1 MSSRRSTDSPRACTS
16 VTTYR
21 GHMARTSSRWL
32 VPLGAAA
39 LVAGAVVAGQVTAS
53 ADLPPRT
60 PQEVLVLAQ
69 EADVEAFSG
78 VLETR
83 TELGLPDLA
92 ALGVGGGDPGGDGPG
107 PGIDPIA
114 LLTGDNTVRVWVDG
128 PERLRAQLLEDVSE
142 TNLVRDGEE
151 LWLYRSADAT
161 AVHVRLPEAPT
172 DTPDLP
178 STGPVPTPQELADR
192 VLGALEPSSEI
203 TAGEPVVVAGRDA
216 YDLRV
221 APDDLRSLVG
231 AVSLAVDAETGTV
244 LRVRVEARG
253 QDEPAV
259 DIAWTRWTPERPPTD
274 TFEFSPP
281 PGTTVEEA
289 DASADHDGKAGT
301 IPRTGEESLVPGGA
315 RPHVVG
321 EGWTAVLE
329 VPSQSAPA
337 DDEVLRALLTPVEG
351 GAVLRTSLVSVLRT
365 DDGRWYVGAVT
376 PETLQA
382 VARGR

>member
-1 MSSRRSTDSPRACTS
+1 
-16 VTTYR
+16 
-21 GHMARTSSRWL
+21 MARTYPRWL

-39 LVAGAVVAGQVTAS
+39 LVAGAVLAGQVTAS

-60 PQEVLVLAQ
+60 PQEVLVLVQ
-69 EADVEAFSG
+69 GADVEAFSG
-78 VLETR
+78 ILETR

-92 ALGVGGGDPGGDGPG
+92 ALGVGTGDPGGDGPG
-107 PGIDPIA
+107 PGLDPIA

-142 TNLVRDGEE
+142 TNLVRNGDE

-161 AVHVRLPEAPT
+161 AVHVRLPQAPI
-172 DTPDLP
+172 DTLGPP

-192 VLGALEPSSEI
+192 VLGALEPSSQV

-221 APDDLRSLVG
+221 APDDPRSLVG
-231 AVSLAVDAETGTV
+231 AVSLAVDADTGAV

-253 QDEPAV
+253 QDEPAAEV
-259 DIAWTRWTPERPPTD
+259 AWTEWTPESPTAD

-289 DASADHDGKAGT
+289 DASADHDGTAGT
-301 IPRTGEESLVPGGA
+301 IPRTGGGPLDQEGP
-315 RPHVVG
+315 RPQVVG

-329 VPSQSAPA
+329 VPAEAAAPT
-337 DDEVLRALLTPVEG
+337 DDEMLRALLTPVEG
-351 GAVLRTSLVSVLRT
+351 GAVLRTSLVSMLRT

>member
-1 MSSRRSTDSPRACTS
+1 
-16 VTTYR
+16 
-21 GHMARTSSRWL
+21 MARTSSRWF

-39 LVAGAVVAGQVTAS
+39 LVAGSALAGQVTAS

-69 EADVEAFSG
+69 EADVAAFSG
-78 VLETR
+78 ILESR

-92 ALGVGGGDPGGDGPG
+92 ALGVGTSDPGGDGPA

-114 LLTGDNTVRVWVDG
+114 LLTGDNTVRVWVAG
-128 PERLRAQLLEDVSE
+128 PELLRAQLLEDVSE
-142 TNLVRDGEE
+142 TNLVRNGDE

-172 DTPDLP
+172 DTPDPP

-192 VLGALEPSSEI
+192 VLGALEPNSEI

-221 APDDLRSLVG
+221 APDDARSLVG
-231 AVSLAVDAETGTV
+231 AVSLAVDAETGAV
-244 LRVRVEARG
+244 LRLRVEARG
-253 QDEPAV
+253 QDDPAAEV
-259 DIAWTRWTPERPPTD
+259 AWARWTPESPPAD
-274 TFEFSPP
+274 TFDFSPP

-289 DASADHDGKAGT
+289 DVSADHGGMAGAV
-301 IPRTGEESLVPGGA
+301 PRTGGGPLDQA
-315 RPHVVG
+315 GPRPQVVG

-329 VPSQSAPA
+329 VPAEAAAPA
-337 DDEVLRALLTPVEG
+337 DEEMLSALLIPVEG

>member
-1 MSSRRSTDSPRACTS
+1 
-16 VTTYR
+16 
-21 GHMARTSSRWL
+21 MARPSSRWL

-39 LVAGAVVAGQVTAS
+39 LVAGAVLAGQVTAS

-78 VLETR
+78 MLETR

-92 ALGVGGGDPGGDGPG
+92 ALGLGTGNPDGDGPG
-107 PGIDPIA
+107 PGIDPVA

-142 TNLVRDGEE
+142 TNLVRNGDEV
-151 LWLYRSADAT
+151 WLYRSADAT
-161 AVHVRLPEAPT
+161 AVHVRPPEAPASS
-172 DTPDLP
+172 PVP
-178 STGPVPTPQELADR
+178 SSTGPVPTPQELADR
-192 VLGALEPSSEI
+192 VLAALEPSSEI
-203 TAGEPVVVAGRDA
+203 TAGEPVVVAGRDV

-221 APDDLRSLVG
+221 APDDPRSLVG
-231 AVSLAVDAETGTV
+231 AISLAVDAESGAV

-259 DIAWTRWTPERPPTD
+259 EVGWTTWTPGRPDAD

-289 DASADHDGKAGT
+289 DPSADHDGKAGT
-301 IPRTGEESLVPGGA
+301 VPRATGESPDHEGP
-315 RPHVVG
+315 RPQVVG
-321 EGWTAVLE
+321 EDWTAVLE
-329 VPSQSAPA
+329 VPAEVAAPA
-337 DDEVLRALLTPVEG
+337 DDEMIGGILTPIEG

-382 VARGR
+382 VARSR

>member
-1 MSSRRSTDSPRACTS
+1 
-16 VTTYR
+16 
-21 GHMARTSSRWL
+21 MAWTSSRWL

-39 LVAGAVVAGQVTAS
+39 LVAGAVLAGQVTAS
-53 ADLPPRT
+53 ADLPART

-78 VLETR
+78 ILETR

-92 ALGVGGGDPGGDGPG
+92 ALGAGAGDPGGDGPG

-128 PERLRAQLLEDVSE
+128 PGRLRAQLLEDVSE
-142 TNLVRDGEE
+142 TNLVRDGDE

-161 AVHVRLPEAPT
+161 AVHVRLPEAP
-172 DTPDLP
+172 DGTPVPP
-178 STGPVPTPQELADR
+178 STDPVPTPQELADR
-192 VLGALEPSSEI
+192 VLGALEPSSAI
-203 TAGEPVVVAGRDA
+203 TAGEPVVVGGRDA

-221 APDDLRSLVG
+221 APGDPRSLVG
-231 AVSLAVDAETGTV
+231 AVSLAVDAETGAV

-259 DIAWTRWTPERPPTD
+259 DIAWTRWTPERPPAD
-274 TFEFSPP
+274 TFAFDPP
-281 PGTTVEEA
+281 PGTTIEEA
-289 DASADHDGKAGT
+289 DASAHHDGKAGA
-301 IPRTGEESLVPGGA
+301 IPRTGGESPVPEGA
-315 RPHVVG
+315 RPQVVG

-329 VPSQSAPA
+329 VPAGAAAPA
-337 DDEVLRALLTPVEG
+337 DDEVLRTLLTPVEG

-365 DDGRWYVGAVT
+365 DDNRWYVGAVT